1 MTWKLVRAQALAGV
15 ALIALV
21 LVLGACDQKGKPCD
35 HAGDVRA
42 SSGNT
47 YVCTRRGDQLV
58 WASDAVPGAGVHTMP
73 APRAVPDGS

>member
-1 MTWKLVRAQALAGV
+1 MNWKRALGVVLAGW
-15 ALIALV
+15 ALVALV

-73 APRAVPDGS
+73 APGGAR